1 MLSLKEQYETQIIES
16 KIHYDPTSEQF
27 KVSYPFTQDPSILP
41 NNKAQVI
48 KIAEREERRL
58 VKAGLL
64 DTFNG
69 EFEKLLQYG
78 ALVELS
84 ETELSMWSGPR
95 HYVSLQH
102 VINEESSTT
111 PSAS

>member
-41 NNKAQVI
+41 NNKVQVI

-58 VKAGLL
+58 VKTGLL

-69 EFEKLLQYG
+69 EFQKLLQYG

-84 ETELSMWSGPR
+84 ETELSMWS
-95 HYVSLQH
+95 
-102 VINEESSTT
+102 
-111 PSAS
+111 